1 MKSSLI
7 LYIQLTNFLKK
18 ERFSLS
24 EIFVSLC
31 KGQNEALWLITFR
44 APKIHSSDLIAIS
57 SSALQC
63 FILQTH
69 SFLMNRETTSSIF
82 FNGIWMRLEFPLLT
96 SCRKKV
102 SLSRREFFVTICF
115 VDVAKLIIKYIRR
128 ACFPLCSTTLLL
140 FSHSSSKS
148 KSLSP
153 SSQSNWYGWRNSA
166 SRLAVYSSTE
176 KSASNN
182 VRLKAMVL
190 LPVMGEYQRRYF
202 C

>member
-1 MKSSLI
+1 M
-7 LYIQLTNFLKK
+7 FH
-18 ERFSLS
+18 
-24 EIFVSLC
+24 FVNPL
-31 KGQNEALWLITFR
+31 
-44 APKIHSSDLIAIS
+44 
-57 SSALQC
+57 
-63 FILQTH
+63 
-69 SFLMNRETTSSIF
+69 F
-82 FNGIWMRLEFPLLT
+82 FDEQRDNDINLPQWHLEERLEFPVSI

-102 SLSRREFFVTICF
+102 SIFPHWLTENFFVTICF
-115 VDVAKLIIKYIRR
+115 VHVAKYIIKCIRR

-202 C
+202 R